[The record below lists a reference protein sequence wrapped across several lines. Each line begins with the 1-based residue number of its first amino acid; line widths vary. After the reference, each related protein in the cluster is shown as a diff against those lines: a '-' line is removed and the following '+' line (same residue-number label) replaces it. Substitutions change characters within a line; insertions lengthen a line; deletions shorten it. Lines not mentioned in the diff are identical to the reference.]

1 MGSRKP
7 KKKTLKQRQENQ
19 LKDPFIT
26 LAALLEKTKKYSQE
40 LDSRYERLD
49 NLNVGSTMRMKRR
62 NDN

>member
-26 LAALLEKTKKYSQE
+26 LGALLEKTKKYSHE
-40 LDSRYERLD
+40 LDLSNDPFRFP
-49 NLNVGSTMRMKRR
+49 NSGSTMRFRK
-62 NDN
+62 